1 MTRGDGAAGRVS
13 RSGSW
18 LVLLLAL
25 FAAGAFV
32 LFRWYGGRALEDRG
46 PDTPFA
52 AARERIAADNTLV
65 GLLGG
70 IRRVEPL
77 KVVGENRAGGAG
89 ASVSALAVGSRDT
102 ARVYLDL
109 DFETGRWTVVR
120 ASARLADGR
129 RLPLDGAGRP
139 VLEPLGLDR
148 EVP

>member
-1 MTRGDGAAGRVS
+1 M
-13 RSGSW
+13 
-18 LVLLLAL
+18 LLAL

-32 LFRWYGGRALEDRG
+32 LFRWYGGRALEARG

-52 AARERIAADNTLV
+52 AARERVAADNTLV

-77 KVVGENRAGGAG
+77 EVIGENRSTGAG
-89 ASVSALAVGSRDT
+89 ASVSALAVGGRDS

-109 DFETGRWTVVR
+109 IVEDGRWAVVR

-129 RLPLDGAGRP
+129 RLPLDGTQRP
-139 VLEPLGLDR
+139 VLEPLGSD
-148 EVP
+148 P